1 MKSSTD
7 IALKYSTIALAASAL
22 NLILQALIVHFYSGP
37 FSIEISIMMATA
49 LVLPIKYYLDKRII
63 FDFKSNNLVHD
74 IKHFRQ
80 YVFVS
85 IFTVFVFWGTEA
97 IFQAVFDSNTMRYI
111 GGAIGLA
118 ISFYMKYQLDK
129 RFVFFNFSE
138 I

>member
-22 NLILQALIVHFYSGP
+22 NLALQALIFDFYNGS
-37 FSIEISIMMATA
+37 FSISISIMLATV

-63 FDFKSNNLVHD
+63 FRFKSNNLVHD
-74 IKHFRQ
+74 IKHFKQ
-80 YVFVS
+80 YVSVS
-85 IFTVFVFWGTEA
+85 ILTVFVFWGTET
-97 IFQAVFDSNTMRYI
+97 IFQSVFDSSTMRYT

-129 RFVFFNFSE
+129 RFVFINLS
-138 I
+138 

>member
-7 IALKYSTIALAASAL
+7 LALKYSAIALAASAL
-22 NLILQALIVHFYSGP
+22 NLIVQVLIVHFYNGP
-37 FSIEISIMMATA
+37 FSISASIMLATA
-49 LVLPIKYYLDKRII
+49 LVLPIKYYLDKGII

-74 IKHFRQ
+74 IKHFKK

-85 IFTVFVFWGTEA
+85 IFTVFVFWGTES
-97 IFQAVFDSNTMRYI
+97 IFQAFFNTNTMRYI

-129 RFVFFNFSE
+129 RFVFKKVD
-138 I
+138 